1 MCVAIRLSSN
11 NMAIRIQYSIQ
22 SAARRGGKSL
32 LVLNFRSNC
41 LRIYDFIVLENS
53 FMSLLSLTCKVIR
66 HYSSPTT
73 IFLAVVVDVP
83 GWIVNVDRRC
93 MEHVFR
99 FREQFKVSTFQLNNS
114 PLLKYLY
121 SPTRLQHNSGSN
133 RIGRPC
139 NNTWSSR

>member
-22 SAARRGGKSL
+22 SAARRGRKSL

-73 IFLAVVVDVP
+73 IFLAV
-83 GWIVNVDRRC
+83 VDRRC